1 MQVFRGLIRGGRVG
15 AVKRSISIWEPGRF
29 CARRTGA
36 TVTGRVASKPGGFER
51 AAEDPLGARG

>member
-1 MQVFRGLIRGGRVG
+1 MQLFRGLVRDGSVG
-15 AVKRSISIWEPGRF
+15 AGKQSFSIWEPGRL

-36 TVTGRVASKPGGFER
+36 TVTARVASKPAGFER

>member
-15 AVKRSISIWEPGRF
+15 AGKQPFSIWEPGRF
-29 CARRTGA
+29 CAHRTGA
-36 TVTGRVASKPGGFER
+36 TVTVRVASKPAGFER

>member
-15 AVKRSISIWEPGRF
+15 AGKQPFSIWEPGRF
-29 CARRTGA
+29 CAHRTGA
-36 TVTGRVASKPGGFER
+36 TVTERVAKPAGFER